1 MSAAVQ
7 PLFLPAR
14 SRLAIALQAVLL
26 GGAVLA
32 AVQPFSMTVAASVS
46 AQRSFDV
53 PASTLEDA
61 LNRFARQ
68 ANISLPYDPALVQ
81 NKQAPALK
89 GRFEVPQALQQLL

>member
-32 AVQPFSMTVAASVS
+32 AV
-46 AQRSFDV
+46 
-53 PASTLEDA
+53 
-61 LNRFARQ
+61 
-68 ANISLPYDPALVQ
+68 
-81 NKQAPALK
+81 
-89 GRFEVPQALQQLL
+89 